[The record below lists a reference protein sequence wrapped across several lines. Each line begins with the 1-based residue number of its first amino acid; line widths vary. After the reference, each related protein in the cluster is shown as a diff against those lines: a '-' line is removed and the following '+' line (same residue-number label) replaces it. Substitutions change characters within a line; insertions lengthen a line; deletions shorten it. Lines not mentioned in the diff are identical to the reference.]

1 MGYPNEH
8 GFKQARNVQSLFSS
22 FDLVPM
28 EFKVQSNGG
37 EHHTGFI
44 YSVLLPAENAALSY
58 SIKEVRNIHI
68 TRDHQEMSV
77 TFPLQGMCR
86 RRD

>member
-1 MGYPNEH
+1 M
-8 GFKQARNVQSLFSS
+8 QSLFSS

-44 YSVLLPAENAALSY
+44 YSFLLPAENAALSY
-58 SIKEVRNIHI
+58 SIKKNKKY
-68 TRDHQEMSV
+68 SYN
-77 TFPLQGMCR
+77 QGSPGNVS
-86 RRD
+86 